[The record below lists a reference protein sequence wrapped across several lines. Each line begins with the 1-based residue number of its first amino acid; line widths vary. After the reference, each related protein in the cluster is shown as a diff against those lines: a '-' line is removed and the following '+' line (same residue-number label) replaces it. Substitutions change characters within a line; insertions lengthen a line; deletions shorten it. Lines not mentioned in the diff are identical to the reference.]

1 MVWDHFI
8 NASYQNTVL
17 CIISTKVISA
27 HRGKFIAFCHFLF
40 TPPSHSLKD
49 IAVKSISSF
58 AMMTHQPSLASQL
71 GASCPAG
78 LLESLV
84 QNEQGCEG
92 EEGNRKPIWTPS
104 ALGKQ
109 SQILHGAVEPGLG
122 SHPRKRFKQ
131 CLKIQMIHT
140 PSLTQTV
147 CTNANVLN
155 TDCTHSR
162 PCDMLLSVLQFCSGE
177 QRVYKSSPR
186 VRLVFFSF
194 PLKCFCHPSPYG
206 SRCNS

>member
-122 SHPRKRFKQ
+122 SHPPSQ
-131 CLKIQMIHT
+131 KIQAMPQDTNDTHT
-140 PSLTQTV
+140 VINSNCV
-147 CTNANVLN
+147 HEC
-155 TDCTHSR
+155 
-162 PCDMLLSVLQFCSGE
+162 
-177 QRVYKSSPR
+177 
-186 VRLVFFSF
+186 
-194 PLKCFCHPSPYG
+194 KCAQH
-206 SRCNS
+206 